1 MYQKRSYSKRNTY
14 AAKPIVPQNELS
26 ASFAPSELQSAIA
39 VAVDKFRD
47 SIMVQATAGSGKTT
61 TLLYLFRILQ
71 GKDVVFLAFGKAIAE
86 ELKTRVP
93 QWAIDRVFTLHSY
106 CFRILASVHKN
117 LRFKVEAHNTYNI
130 FSSIIPDGTPRKAN
144 ICYAGERIVSMAKDT
159 LCDINNIDDVRA
171 MMVEREL
178 DANGDG
184 EFALT
189 VWDAACAEMNRR
201 YERGII
207 DFSDMIWRPIIENII
222 VPKVEVILADEIQDF
237 NPAQIE
243 MTRRMIGRGARFI
256 GVGDTDQSIF
266 GFRGADVEAWDKLI
280 IASRAKEM
288 PLSISYRLPQT
299 HVELAQSIVGAERIQ
314 ARPNAPIGTINYDLN
329 LDQLFDNGIMV
340 ADTLA
345 LCRINA
351 PLISVAYA
359 AMRRSVPVMIR
370 GNDIGRGLRNMI
382 EKLSATSVVDLI
394 EKVNIYRENEIAKL
408 TAIKAS
414 QMRISALSDKCDT
427 IIALTEG
434 MNTVDQILNQID
446 VVFRDTDGK
455 GFLVLSSVHRA
466 KGLEANTV
474 VILKPSKLP
483 LSRKDMSEKDMI
495 QERNLQFVA
504 YTRSRDKL
512 YFEKEVTSA
521 KMPQNET
528 EANMT

>member
-1 MYQKRSYSKRNTY
+1 MYQKKSYSKRGNY
-14 AAKPIVPQNELS
+14 AARPVMPQNELP
-26 ASFAPSELQSAIA
+26 ASFVPSELQSAIA

-61 TLLYLFRILQ
+61 TLLYLFRIL
-71 GKDVVFLAFGKAIAE
+71 KNTDVVFLAFGKAIAD

-93 QWAIDRVFTLHSY
+93 EWAVDRVFTLHSY
-106 CFRILASVHKN
+106 CFRILTSAHRN
-117 LRFKVEAHNTYNI
+117 MRYKVEAHNTYNI

-144 ICYAGERIVSMAKDT
+144 ICYAGERIMSMAKDT
-159 LCDINNIDDVRA
+159 LTNIASVEDIRA
-171 MMVEREL
+171 MMIEREL

-189 VWDAACAEMNRR
+189 VWDAAVAEMDRR
-201 YERGII
+201 YDRGII
-207 DFSDMIWRPIIENII
+207 DFSDMIWRPIVEEII
-222 VPKVEVILADEIQDF
+222 FPKVEVILADEIQDF

-243 MTRRMIGRGARFI
+243 VTRRMIARGARFI

-266 GFRGADVEAWDKLI
+266 GFRGADVEAWDKLT

-288 PLSISYRLPQT
+288 PLSISYRLPLS
-299 HVELAQSIVGAERIQ
+299 HVELAQSIVGADRIQ
-314 ARPNAPIGTINYDLN
+314 ARPNAPIGTIEYDLN
-329 LDQLFDNGIMV
+329 LDQLFDNGVMT

-345 LCRINA
+345 VCRINA

-359 AMRRSVPVMIR
+359 AMRRSIPVMIR

-382 EKLSATSVVDLI
+382 EKMDATSVVNLI
-394 EKVNIYRENEIAKL
+394 EKVNIYRENEISKL

-427 IIALTEG
+427 LIALTEG
-434 MNTVDQILNQID
+434 MNTIDAILNQID

-483 LSRKDMSEKDMI
+483 LSRKDMSEKDMV

-512 YFEKEVTSA
+512 YFEKEVTTGRV
-521 KMPQNET
+521 PQNET